1 MNKHKHW
8 SSEEWERLFK
18 KEDISIT
25 AYFKE
30 LSKYIDLPEEEGLIL
45 GSMFKRDL
53 MPEDYSEVGLT
64 ENSYEGNDYIE
75 LENTYNTQRT
85 LGLLTFK
92 ELFEISER
100 IIGLLSFSA
109 GVKKTIGIK
118 LLFLIGKIISMQA
131 DIVEIE
137 EDDYV
142 ELRKAI
148 LKRQLKLLNNTIG
161 LVDSGIIDESIKK
174 NITTKLYSVR
184 EQFMEARLQI
194 V

>member
-1 MNKHKHW
+1 MDMNKHKHW

-92 ELFEISER
+92 ELFS
-100 IIGLLSFSA
+100 
-109 GVKKTIGIK
+109 
-118 LLFLIGKIISMQA
+118 
-131 DIVEIE
+131 
-137 EDDYV
+137 
-142 ELRKAI
+142 
-148 LKRQLKLLNNTIG
+148 QLET
-161 LVDSGIIDESIKK
+161 
-174 NITTKLYSVR
+174 
-184 EQFMEARLQI
+184 
-194 V
+194 